1 MQPLCVL
8 VCYAQKKVGTN
19 VKYTCP
25 YQNESLSSKN
35 GDKNADLDEEKKERK
50 EKQSSA
56 SVSLFLLQKLSW
68 FSTLAINHPTKD
80 LLLRRREGKS
90 FPWDDIRGKQHHS
103 HSRNNVRRNSVVS
116 TSDLRSHP
124 TPQNHVVATR
134 MCHLSHHNTQQ
145 YVGGRWRCTFSHLI
159 LLHLCAR
166 SMKEDANNL
175 HWERFFGYLS
185 PPATSCQIFTFAF

>member
-1 MQPLCVL
+1 M
-8 VCYAQKKVGTN
+8 
-19 VKYTCP
+19 CP

-90 FPWDDIRGKQHHS
+90 FPWDDIRGK
-103 HSRNNVRRNSVVS
+103 
-116 TSDLRSHP
+116 
-124 TPQNHVVATR
+124 
-134 MCHLSHHNTQQ
+134 
-145 YVGGRWRCTFSHLI
+145 
-159 LLHLCAR
+159 
-166 SMKEDANNL
+166 
-175 HWERFFGYLS
+175 
-185 PPATSCQIFTFAF
+185 

>member
-1 MQPLCVL
+1 MCVSVL
-8 VCYAQKKVGTN
+8 RPKEVGTN

-90 FPWDDIRGKQHHS
+90 FPWDDIRGK
-103 HSRNNVRRNSVVS
+103 
-116 TSDLRSHP
+116 
-124 TPQNHVVATR
+124 
-134 MCHLSHHNTQQ
+134 
-145 YVGGRWRCTFSHLI
+145 
-159 LLHLCAR
+159 
-166 SMKEDANNL
+166 
-175 HWERFFGYLS
+175 
-185 PPATSCQIFTFAF
+185 